1 MEDSLEEVTL
11 TRIFAVEK
19 FQKLKNKFLID
30 DLFADAWLEVRR
42 LEETQKELVHELKIR
57 QKSVIKNVILNN
69 SHLHNF
75 PYPKDKKIG
84 RHRHPYLQVTLK
96 S

>member
-42 LEETQKELVHELKIR
+42 LEETQKELVHELKIG
-57 QKSVIKNVILNN
+57 
-69 SHLHNF
+69 
-75 PYPKDKKIG
+75 KINE
-84 RHRHPYLQVTLK
+84 LV

>member
-1 MEDSLEEVTL
+1 MTASL
-11 TRIFAVEK
+11 RN
-19 FQKLKNKFLID
+19 KLKREFLNNKF
-30 DLFADAWLEVRR
+30 FADARLEVGR
-42 LEETQKELVHELKIR
+42 QKELVNELKIR
-57 QKSVIKNVILNN
+57 QKSVIKNVIPNI
-69 SHLHNF
+69 SHLHHF